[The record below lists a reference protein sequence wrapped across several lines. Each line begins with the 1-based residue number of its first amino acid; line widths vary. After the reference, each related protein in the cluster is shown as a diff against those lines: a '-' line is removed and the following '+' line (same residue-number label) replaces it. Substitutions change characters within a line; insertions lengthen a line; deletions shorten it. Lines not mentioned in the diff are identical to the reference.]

1 MEHTQ
6 LIIIK
11 MNENNQ
17 LDVDILPPQKGL
29 RRFRYRT
36 AEAELADARESVRR
50 WWWEY
55 LRLSKDYWLLCK
67 TTSNRLRPETQDE
80 GLAHIYMR
88 FGDVHASSFD
98 DWWLDIGSRVFRE
111 QHEPPKVKEIQAHP
125 ENIARV
131 GRGNILIKVPLS
143 LSRVTIQR
151 QISKILKK
159 YEDQRPNNRLEISRS
174 DFPINPVRYRLHTL
188 QVMHEVYCLHREL
201 ITKPAA
207 LQTLAGTVDLRREWK
222 QKYEKRADLYRIG
235 KLLRISPSNERLSGE
250 VDEIRAKQN
259 RMRASVSRF
268 LRRADQLIG
277 NVEYGKFPVFTNHEK
292 LEPRFTQRQL
302 NQHKELEAEWWS
314 LHLTSELTGDKVE
327 AARALY
333 YSEQGNDFA

>member
-1 MEHTQ
+1 
-6 LIIIK
+6 
-11 MNENNQ
+11 MNENNE
-17 LDVDILPPQKGL
+17 LNDEFLPPQKGM

-36 AEAELADARESVRR
+36 AAEELADARESVRR

-55 LRLSKDYWLLCK
+55 LRLSKDYWLVSK
-67 TTSNRLRPETQDE
+67 TTRNRLRPETIDT
-80 GLAHIYMR
+80 GLAQIYKK
-88 FGDVHASSFD
+88 FGDVHASNFD

-111 QHEPPKVKEIQAHP
+111 QHEPPKVKEIQPHP

-131 GRGNILIKVPLS
+131 GRGNILIKVPLA

-151 QISKILKK
+151 KISKILKK
-159 YEDQRPNNRLEISRS
+159 YENQRPNNRLEISRS

-201 ITKPAA
+201 IAKPEA
-207 LQTLAGTVDLRREWK
+207 LRKLADTLDVRHLWQRR
-222 QKYEKRADLYRIG
+222 YEQRADLYRIG
-235 KLLRISPSNERLSGE
+235 KLLRISPSNERLIGE
-250 VDEIRAKQN
+250 DSEIRAKQN

-268 LRRADQLIG
+268 LRRTDQLIS

-292 LEPRFTQRQL
+292 PELRFTPRQL
-302 NQHKELEAEWWS
+302 EMHRELEAEWWS
-314 LHLTSELTGDKVE
+314 LNLTSQLTGSRVE

-333 YSEQGNDFA
+333 YSEQGNDFV